1 MASGHETGPHQKAE
15 HMAAPTSTATS
26 FKKTL
31 ANTEPSTH
39 ALANKIARIAWAM
52 MSRNETYQ
60 PSLLT
65 PK

>member
-1 MASGHETGPHQKAE
+1 MASGHETVPHQKAE

-39 ALANKIARIAWAM
+39 GTKRPFGETPAM
-52 MSRNETYQ
+52 SA
-60 PSLLT
+60 
-65 PK
+65 